1 MQVIERKMKIV
12 RDKRKMKQ
20 VNNTKS
26 ETYTSNAPI
35 FSVQTDNAG
44 AVRLQ
49 GLGDER
55 DAVASWVVFRMIN
68 PKAKQLKNSKLNKDG
83 AWQSMSRND
92 SLKSV
97 ERKPVTL
104 DEQQDC
110 WQTCIAMIL
119 QNIHIQGFPLM
130 TTDGKP
136 FKIGGIHLHSKVY
149 ELFSACRDILR
160 INNRKSD
167 YCDSLD
173 YLLAIG
179 KDYAMPHKAE
189 KHGIERVMRASAFRE
204 QMNLVRNSFA
214 MDKSRQRNANRK
226 NAIAFMRSVA
236 NGSIS
241 NISKSTRSMQ
251 AMKFRLYTS
260 KGAAFNSQSIDC
272 IELAKEMTAI

>member
-1 MQVIERKMKIV
+1 
-12 RDKRKMKQ
+12 
-20 VNNTKS
+20 
-26 ETYTSNAPI
+26 
-35 FSVQTDNAG
+35 
-44 AVRLQ
+44 
-49 GLGDER
+49 
-55 DAVASWVVFRMIN
+55 MIN

-236 NGSIS
+236 NLTSRVKGRNLLHISIWEFCFGLQS
-241 NISKSTRSMQ
+241 LFYIDFNGVMKILILHDPCKQLNILL
-251 AMKFRLYTS
+251 AM
-260 KGAAFNSQSIDC
+260 
-272 IELAKEMTAI
+272 